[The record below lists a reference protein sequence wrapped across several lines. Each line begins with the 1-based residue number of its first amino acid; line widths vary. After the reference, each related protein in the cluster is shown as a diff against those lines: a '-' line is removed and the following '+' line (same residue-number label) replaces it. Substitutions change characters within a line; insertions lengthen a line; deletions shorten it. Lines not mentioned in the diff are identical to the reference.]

1 MTGFAERA
9 LLPAATNI
17 IETVEAAMVDRLRER
32 LPGRVT
38 RIDAFPD
45 RPADYD
51 FPDRDQAA
59 VFVRYDRSDFTP
71 SDGGPRGVYS
81 PRETL
86 VYQVVLLVRALRR
99 ADGGPIGAYEAL
111 DEIRRALHGRSFA
124 GATPMQPRSR
134 RLEEER
140 DGVWRWMMEFSC
152 AAPAIA
158 EYADAPARTIT
169 EFVRTG
175 A

>member
-1 MTGFAERA
+1 MSGFAERP

-17 IETVEAAMVDRLRER
+17 METVEAAMVARLQER

-45 RPADYD
+45 RPEDYD
-51 FPDRDQAA
+51 FPDREHAA
-59 VFVRYDRSDFTP
+59 VFVRYDRSDFSP
-71 SDGGPRGVYS
+71 SDGSPRAVYS

-86 VYQVVLLVRALRR
+86 VFQAVLLVRALRR

-111 DEIRRALHGRSFA
+111 DEIRRALHGRSLA

-140 DGVWRWMMEFSC
+140 GGVWRWVMEFSC

-158 EYADAPARTIT
+158 ESVNEPARAIT
-169 EFVRTG
+169 GYATG
-175 A
+175 D